1 MRKTLYVIVWFQAAM
16 VVLLLNVS
24 YLSAT
29 RRGSLTEDR
38 YSYPFEPLS
47 FTLQENRASG
57 KVLGTSVTSE
67 DARTLILTAFIDR
80 YQKNSPMRDYA
91 TSMVKSADT
100 YGLDFRL
107 VPAIAMCESNLGV
120 RIPSKD
126 SYNAWGIA
134 VYTGQ
139 NHGKKFTSW
148 DHAIDWV
155 SSYINTRFIAR
166 GITDLRDIG
175 AIWAPPSVEKEYSW
189 TRCVESFM
197 ERMQ

>member
-29 RRGSLTEDR
+29 RRGSLNEDQ
-38 YSYPFEPLS
+38 YSYPFEPIS
-47 FTLQENRASG
+47 FTLQENEASG
-57 KVLGTSVTSE
+57 KVLGTSVESA
-67 DARTLILTAFIDR
+67 DARTLILTAFIER

-91 TSMVKSADT
+91 PSIVKSADT

-107 VPAIAMCESNLGV
+107 VPAIAMCESNLGA
-120 RIPSKD
+120 RMPSKD
-126 SYNAWGIA
+126 SFNAWGIA

-139 NHGKKFTSW
+139 NHGKKFTDW
-148 DHAIDWV
+148 NHAIDWV
-155 SSYINTRFIAR
+155 SSYINSRFIAK

-197 ERMQ
+197 ALMQ